1 MKPRDI
7 KIIQSVLEVI
17 KEPIK
22 VTEIYHKAKELFEK
36 GEITNM
42 FDCGGETPHQSVSSY
57 IYTALNKGEELPFL
71 KAQEKPVLIA
81 LKDAPKEPVLS
92 AEKISTP
99 SVKIAHERDLHPF
112 LTYMAINNENL
123 KCYTKTIFHEESS
136 KSIKGMD
143 RWLYP
148 DMVGV
153 RFLHAEW
160 SNENLIAFSKKFDT
174 LPVKLVSFELKKEI
188 SVHNCRECYFQA
200 ISNSSWANEGYLVG
214 HHVDTHNLKLMDL
227 LKRLHASFGI
237 GVIDL
242 RTNEDKSAIL
252 LNAKYKE
259 KIDYTM
265 AQELSDKNKKFSG
278 FLKSVVDYDPDFP
291 NRYKDEFDEVKKKE
305 ELYPITHNFLFK
317 NALSG
322 FVRAFQK
329 PQIKR

>member
-7 KIIQSVLEVI
+7 EIIQSVLEAI

-36 GEITNM
+36 GEITKM

-71 KAQEKPVLIA
+71 KVQEKPTLIA
-81 LKDAPKEPVLS
+81 LKGAAKEPGLN
-92 AEKISTP
+92 AQKP
-99 SVKIAHERDLHPF
+99 SVKITHERDLHPF

-136 KSIKGMD
+136 KSPKGMD

-188 SVHNCRECYFQA
+188 SVHNCRECYFQV

-214 HHVDTHNLKLMDL
+214 HHIDTHNPQLMDL

-242 RTNEDKSAIL
+242 RTDEDKSAIL

-259 KIDYTM
+259 KIDYTV
-265 AQELSDKNKKFSG
+265 ASELSAKNEKFSG
-278 FLKSVVDYDPDFP
+278 FLKSVVDYDPAHSY
-291 NRYKDEFDEVKKKE
+291 RYKDEFDEIKKKE
-305 ELYPITHNFLFK
+305 ELYPNSS
-317 NALSG
+317 LS
-322 FVRAFQK
+322 F
-329 PQIKR
+329 

>member
-1 MKPRDI
+1 MKPQDI
-7 KIIQSVLEVI
+7 QIIQSVLEAI

-22 VTEIYHKAKELFEK
+22 VTEIYDKAKELFEK

-42 FDCGGETPHQSVSSY
+42 FDYGGETPDQTASSY

-71 KAQEKPVLIA
+71 KVQEKPVLIA
-81 LKDAPKEPVLS
+81 LKGAAKELVLNAQKPS
-92 AEKISTP
+92 AP
-99 SVKIAHERDLHPF
+99 SVKIVHERGLHPF

-136 KSIKGMD
+136 KSIKGID

-153 RFLHAEW
+153 RFLHAEL

-174 LPVKLVSFELKKEI
+174 LPVKLVSFELKREI

-214 HHVDTHNLKLMDL
+214 HHINMHDSKLMDL

-242 RTNEDKSAIL
+242 RTDEDKSAIL

-259 KIDYTM
+259 KIDYTV
-265 AQELSDKNKKFSG
+265 ALELSDKNEKFSA
-278 FLKSVVDYDPDFP
+278 FLKSVVDYDP
-291 NRYKDEFDEVKKKE
+291 NHQHRYKDEFDEIKKKE
-305 ELYPITHNFLFK
+305 ELYPN
-317 NALSG
+317 S
-322 FVRAFQK
+322 
-329 PQIKR
+329 

>member
-7 KIIQSVLEVI
+7 EIVQSVLEAI

-22 VTEIYHKAKELFEK
+22 VTEIYDKAKELFEK
-36 GEITNM
+36 GEIESM

-57 IYTALNKGEELPFL
+57 IYTALNKGEELPF
-71 KAQEKPVLIA
+71 KKVQEKPTLIA
-81 LKDAPKEPVLS
+81 LKGAAKELGLNAQKPS
-92 AEKISTP
+92 AP

-136 KSIKGMD
+136 KSPKGMD

-160 SNENLIAFSKKFDT
+160 SNEILIAFSKKFDT

-200 ISNSSWANEGYLVG
+200 ISNSSNEGYLVG
-214 HHVDTHNLKLMDL
+214 RHIDTHNPQLMDL

-242 RTNEDKSAIL
+242 RTDEDKSAIL

-259 KIDYTM
+259 KIDYTV
-265 AQELSDKNKKFSG
+265 ASELSAKNEKFSG
-278 FLKSVVDYDPDFP
+278 FLKSVVDYDPNHP
-291 NRYKDEFDEVKKKE
+291 QRYKDEFDEVKKKE
-305 ELYPITHNFLFK
+305 ELYPNPS
-317 NALSG
+317 LS
-322 FVRAFQK
+322 F
-329 PQIKR
+329 

>member
-1 MKPRDI
+1 MKPQDI
-7 KIIQSVLEVI
+7 KIIQSVLVVI

-36 GEITNM
+36 GEIESM
-42 FDCGGETPHQSVSSY
+42 FDYGGNTPDQSVSAA

-71 KAQEKPVLIA
+71 KVQEKPVSIA
-81 LKDAPKEPVLS
+81 LKPSAPG
-92 AEKISTP
+92 
-99 SVKIAHERDLHPF
+99 VKIAHERNLHPF
-112 LTYMAINNENL
+112 LTYMACYNENL
-123 KCYTKTIFHEESS
+123 KCYTKTIFHEGSL
-136 KSIKGMD
+136 KSPKGMD

-153 RFLHAEW
+153 RFLHAEL

-188 SVHNCRECYFQA
+188 SVNNCRECYFQA

-214 HHVDTHNLKLMDL
+214 HHIDTHNPKLMDL

-242 RTNEDKSAIL
+242 RTDEDKSAIL

-259 KIDYTM
+259 KIDYTV
-265 AQELSDKNKKFSG
+265 ALELSEKNEEFSG
-278 FLKSVVDYDPDFP
+278 FLKSVVDYDP
-291 NRYKDEFDEVKKKE
+291 NHQHRYKDEFDEIKKKE
-305 ELYPITHNFLFK
+305 ELYPN
-317 NALSG
+317 S
-322 FVRAFQK
+322 
-329 PQIKR
+329 

>member
-7 KIIQSVLEVI
+7 GIIQSVLEI
-17 KEPIK
+17 TGPIK
-22 VTEIYHKAKELFEK
+22 VTEIYDKAKELFEK
-36 GEITNM
+36 GEIESM
-42 FDCGGETPHQSVSSY
+42 FDCGGKTPHQSVSAA
-57 IYTALNKGEELPFL
+57 IYTALNKGEELPF
-71 KAQEKPVLIA
+71 KKTQENPALIA
-81 LKDAPKEPVLS
+81 LKSAAKELSLNAQKPSAPS
-92 AEKISTP
+92 A
-99 SVKIAHERDLHPF
+99 KIAHERDLHPF

-136 KSIKGMD
+136 KSPKGMD

-214 HHVDTHNLKLMDL
+214 RHVDTHNPQLMDL

-242 RTNEDKSAIL
+242 RTDEDKSAIL

-259 KIDYTM
+259 KIDYTV
-265 AQELSDKNKKFSG
+265 ASELSDKNEKFSG
-278 FLKSVVDYDPDFP
+278 FLKSVVDYDPNHP
-291 NRYKDEFDEVKKKE
+291 QRYKDEFDEVKKKE
-305 ELYPITHNFLFK
+305 ELYPNPS
-317 NALSG
+317 LS
-322 FVRAFQK
+322 F
-329 PQIKR
+329 

>member
-7 KIIQSVLEVI
+7 QIIQSVLEAI

-22 VTEIYHKAKELFEK
+22 VTEIYDKAKELFEEGK
-36 GEITNM
+36 IENM
-42 FDCGGETPHQSVSSY
+42 FDYEGNTPDQTASSY

-71 KAQEKPVLIA
+71 KVQEKPVLIA
-81 LKDAPKEPVLS
+81 LKGTARELVLN
-92 AEKISTP
+92 AEKPSAP

-136 KSIKGMD
+136 KSIKGMN

-153 RFLHAEW
+153 RFLHAEL

-174 LPVKLVSFELKKEI
+174 LPIKLVSFELKREI
-188 SVHNCRECYFQA
+188 SVNNCRECYFQA

-214 HHVDTHNLKLMDL
+214 HHIDTHNPKLMDL

-242 RTNEDKSAIL
+242 RTDEDKSVIL

-259 KIDYTM
+259 KIDYTV
-265 AQELSDKNKKFSG
+265 ASELSEKNSKFSG
-278 FLKSVVDYDPDFP
+278 FLKSVVDYDP
-291 NRYKDEFDEVKKKE
+291 NNQHRYKDEFDEVKKKE
-305 ELYPITHNFLFK
+305 ELYPNPS
-317 NALSG
+317 LS
-322 FVRAFQK
+322 F
-329 PQIKR
+329 

>member
-1 MKPRDI
+1 MKPQDVEI
-7 KIIQSVLEVI
+7 VQSVLEI
-17 KEPIK
+17 TGPISP
-22 VTEIYHKAKELFEK
+22 TEVYDKAKELFEK
-36 GEITNM
+36 GEITKM
-42 FDCGGETPHQSVSSY
+42 FDYGGKTPDRSVSAF
-57 IYTALNKGEELPFL
+57 IYTALKKGEELPFL

-81 LKDAPKEPVLS
+81 LKDAAKEPVLN
-92 AEKISTP
+92 AEKISAP
-99 SVKIAHERDLHPF
+99 SAKIMHERDLHPF
-112 LTYMAINNENL
+112 LTYMAYYNENL
-123 KCYTKTIFHEESS
+123 KCYTKTIFHEESV
-136 KSIKGMD
+136 KSPKGTD

-153 RFLHAEW
+153 RFLHAEL

-188 SVHNCRECYFQA
+188 SVNNCRECYFQA

-214 HHVDTHNLKLMDL
+214 RHIDTHNPQLMDL

-242 RTNEDKSAIL
+242 RTDEDKSAIL

-259 KIDYTM
+259 KIDYTV
-265 AQELSDKNKKFSG
+265 ALELSDKNPKFSG

-305 ELYPITHNFLFK
+305 ELYPN
-317 NALSG
+317 S
-322 FVRAFQK
+322 
-329 PQIKR
+329 

>member
-1 MKPRDI
+1 MKPQDI
-7 KIIQSVLEVI
+7 EIVQSVLEI
-17 KEPIK
+17 IGPISP
-22 VTEIYHKAKELFEK
+22 TEVYDKAKELFEK

-42 FDCGGETPHQSVSSY
+42 FDHGGNTPHQSVSAS

-81 LKDAPKEPVLS
+81 LKGAAKEPVLS
-92 AEKISTP
+92 AEKISAP
-99 SVKIAHERDLHPF
+99 SASSVKIAHNKIMHERDLHPF
-112 LTYMAINNENL
+112 LTYMAFHNENL
-123 KCYTKTIFHEESS
+123 KCYTKTIFHEESV
-136 KSIKGMD
+136 KSPKGMD

-153 RFLHAEW
+153 RFLHAEL

-188 SVHNCRECYFQA
+188 SVNNCRECYFQA

-214 HHVDTHNLKLMDL
+214 RHIDTHNPQLMDL

-242 RTNEDKSAIL
+242 RTDEDKSAIL

-259 KIDYTM
+259 KIDYTV
-265 AQELSDKNKKFSG
+265 ALELSDKNPKFSG

-305 ELYPITHNFLFK
+305 ELYPN
-317 NALSG
+317 S
-322 FVRAFQK
+322 
-329 PQIKR
+329 

>member
-1 MKPRDI
+1 MKPQDVEI
-7 KIIQSVLEVI
+7 VQSVLEI
-17 KEPIK
+17 TGPINP
-22 VTEIYHKAKELFEK
+22 TEVYDKAKELFEK

-42 FDCGGETPHQSVSSY
+42 FDHGGNTPHQSVSAS

-81 LKDAPKEPVLS
+81 LKDAAKEPGLNIEKPGVPS
-92 AEKISTP
+92 A
-99 SVKIAHERDLHPF
+99 KIAHNKIMHERDLHPF
-112 LTYMAINNENL
+112 LTYMAYYNENL
-123 KCYTKTIFHEESS
+123 KCYTKTIFHEESV
-136 KSIKGMD
+136 KSPKGTD

-153 RFLHAEW
+153 RFLHAEL

-188 SVHNCRECYFQA
+188 SVNNCRECYFQA

-214 HHVDTHNLKLMDL
+214 RHIDTHNPQLMDL

-259 KIDYTM
+259 KIDYTV
-265 AQELSDKNKKFSG
+265 ALELSDKNPKFSG

-291 NRYKDEFDEVKKKE
+291 NRYKDEFDEIKKKE
-305 ELYPITHNFLFK
+305 ELYPNSS
-317 NALSG
+317 LS
-322 FVRAFQK
+322 F
-329 PQIKR
+329 

>member
-7 KIIQSVLEVI
+7 QIVQSVLEAI

-22 VTEIYHKAKELFEK
+22 VTEIYDKAKELFEK
-36 GEITNM
+36 GEIESM
-42 FDCGGETPHQSVSSY
+42 FDYGGNTPDQSVSAS
-57 IYTALNKGEELPFL
+57 IYTALNKGEELSFC
-71 KAQEKPVLIA
+71 KVQEKPVLIA
-81 LKDAPKEPVLS
+81 LKGAARELVLN
-92 AEKISTP
+92 AEKPSAS

-112 LTYMAINNENL
+112 LTYMAFNNENL

-136 KSIKGMD
+136 KSIKGTD

-174 LPVKLVSFELKKEI
+174 LPVKLVSFELKREI
-188 SVHNCRECYFQA
+188 SVNNCRECYFQA

-214 HHVDTHNLKLMDL
+214 CHIDTHNPKLMDL

-242 RTNEDKSAIL
+242 RTDEDKSAIL

-259 KIDYTM
+259 KIDYTV
-265 AQELSDKNKKFSG
+265 ASELSDKNPKFSA
-278 FLKSVVDYDPDFP
+278 FLKSVVDYDP
-291 NRYKDEFDEVKKKE
+291 NHQHRYKDEFDEVKKKE
-305 ELYPITHNFLFK
+305 ELYPN
-317 NALSG
+317 S
-322 FVRAFQK
+322 
-329 PQIKR
+329 

>member
-1 MKPRDI
+1 MKPQDI
-7 KIIQSVLEVI
+7 EIVQSVLEI
-17 KEPIK
+17 TGPIK

-36 GEITNM
+36 GEITKM
-42 FDCGGETPHQSVSSY
+42 FDYGGNTPDRSVSAF

-81 LKDAPKEPVLS
+81 LKSTAKEPVLNM
-92 AEKISTP
+92 EKISAP
-99 SVKIAHERDLHPF
+99 STKIAHNKIMHERDLHPF

-136 KSIKGMD
+136 KSPKGMD

-153 RFLHAEW
+153 RFLHAEL

-200 ISNSSWANEGYLVG
+200 ISNSSNEGYLVG
-214 HHVDTHNLKLMDL
+214 RHIDTHNPQLMDL

-242 RTNEDKSAIL
+242 RIDENKSAIL

-259 KIDYTM
+259 KIDYTV
-265 AQELSDKNKKFSG
+265 ASELSDKNPKFSG
-278 FLKSVVDYDPDFP
+278 FLKSVVDYDP
-291 NRYKDEFDEVKKKE
+291 NHQHRYKDEFDEVKKKE
-305 ELYPITHNFLFK
+305 ELYPNPS
-317 NALSG
+317 LS
-322 FVRAFQK
+322 F
-329 PQIKR
+329 

>member
-7 KIIQSVLEVI
+7 EIVQSVLEI
-17 KEPIK
+17 TGPIK
-22 VTEIYHKAKELFEK
+22 PTEVYDKAKELFER
-36 GEITNM
+36 GEIANM
-42 FDCGGETPHQSVSSY
+42 FDCGGETPHQSVSSS
-57 IYTALNKGEELPFL
+57 IYTALKKGEELPFF
-71 KAQEKPVLIA
+71 KVQENPILIA
-81 LKDAPKEPVLS
+81 LKSTAKELVLNT
-92 AEKISTP
+92 EKISAP
-99 SVKIAHERDLHPF
+99 SVPSAKITHERDLHPF

-153 RFLHAEW
+153 RFLHAEL

-188 SVHNCRECYFQA
+188 SVNNCRECYFQA

-214 HHVDTHNLKLMDL
+214 CHIDTHNPQLMDL

-242 RTNEDKSAIL
+242 RTDEDKSTIL

-259 KIDYTM
+259 KIDYTV
-265 AQELSDKNKKFSG
+265 ALELSDKNPKFSG
-278 FLKSVVDYDPDFP
+278 FLKSVVDYDPAHSY
-291 NRYKDEFDEVKKKE
+291 RYKDEFDEVKKKE
-305 ELYPITHNFLFK
+305 ELYPNPS
-317 NALSG
+317 LS
-322 FVRAFQK
+322 F
-329 PQIKR
+329 

>member
-1 MKPRDI
+1 MKPQDVEI
-7 KIIQSVLEVI
+7 VQSVLEI
-17 KEPIK
+17 TGPIK
-22 VTEIYHKAKELFEK
+22 PTVVYDKAKELFEK

-42 FDCGGETPHQSVSSY
+42 FDYGGNTPDQSVSAA
-57 IYTALNKGEELPFL
+57 IYTALKNGEELPFL
-71 KAQEKPVLIA
+71 KVQENPILIA
-81 LKDAPKEPVLS
+81 LKSAAKEPVLNT
-92 AEKISTP
+92 EKISAP
-99 SVKIAHERDLHPF
+99 NAKIVHNKIVHERDLHPF
-112 LTYMAINNENL
+112 LTYMAFHNEKL
-123 KCYTKTIFHEESS
+123 KCYTKTIFHEESL
-136 KSIKGMD
+136 KSPKGMD

-174 LPVKLVSFELKKEI
+174 LPIKLVSFELKKEI

-214 HHVDTHNLKLMDL
+214 HHINTHNPQLMDL

-242 RTNEDKSAIL
+242 RTDEDKSAIL

-259 KIDYTM
+259 KIDYTV
-265 AQELSDKNKKFSG
+265 ALELSDKNEKFSD

-305 ELYPITHNFLFK
+305 ELYPNPS
-317 NALSG
+317 LS
-322 FVRAFQK
+322 F
-329 PQIKR
+329 

>member
-1 MKPRDI
+1 MKPQDI
-7 KIIQSVLEVI
+7 EIVQSVLEVTG
-17 KEPIK
+17 PIK
-22 VTEIYHKAKELFEK
+22 VTEIYDKAKELYEK

-42 FDCGGETPHQSVSSY
+42 FDYGGNTPDRSVSAF
-57 IYTALNKGEELPFL
+57 IYTALNKGEELPFF
-71 KAQEKPVLIA
+71 KVQEKPILIA
-81 LKDAPKEPVLS
+81 LKSAAKEPVLNT
-92 AEKISTP
+92 EKISAP
-99 SVKIAHERDLHPF
+99 SVSSVKIAHNKIMHERDLHPF
-112 LTYMAINNENL
+112 LTYMAFHNENL
-123 KCYTKTIFHEESS
+123 KCYTKTIFHEESV
-136 KSIKGMD
+136 KSPKGMD

-153 RFLHAEW
+153 RFLHAEL

-188 SVHNCRECYFQA
+188 SVNNCRECYFQA

-214 HHVDTHNLKLMDL
+214 RHIDTHNPKLMDL

-242 RTNEDKSAIL
+242 RTDEDKSAIL

-265 AQELSDKNKKFSG
+265 AQELSEKNPKFSG

-305 ELYPITHNFLFK
+305 ELYPNSS
-317 NALSG
+317 LS
-322 FVRAFQK
+322 F
-329 PQIKR
+329 

>member
-7 KIIQSVLEVI
+7 EIVQSVLEII

-22 VTEIYHKAKELFEK
+22 VTEIYDKAKELFEK

-57 IYTALNKGEELPFL
+57 IYTALKKGEELPFK
-71 KAQEKPVLIA
+71 KAQENPVLIV
-81 LKDAPKEPVLS
+81 LKSAMNEPVLNTQKPS
-92 AEKISTP
+92 AP
-99 SVKIAHERDLHPF
+99 SVKIACERELHPF
-112 LTYMAINNENL
+112 LTYMAFGNENL
-123 KCYTKTIFHEESS
+123 KCYTKTIFHEESL
-136 KSIKGMD
+136 KSPKGMD

-153 RFLHAEW
+153 RFLHGEL
-160 SNENLIAFSKKFDT
+160 SNEHLIDFSEKFDT
-174 LPVKLVSFELKKEI
+174 LPVKLVSFELKREI
-188 SVHNCRECYFQA
+188 SVNNCRECYFQA

-214 HHVDTHNLKLMDL
+214 HHIDTHDLKLMDL

-242 RTNEDKSAIL
+242 RTDEDKNVIL

-265 AQELSDKNKKFSG
+265 AQELSDKNEKFSG
-278 FLKSVVDYDPDFP
+278 FLKSVVDYDPKNQ
-291 NRYKDEFDEVKKKE
+291 NRYKDEFEKIKKKE
-305 ELYPITHNFLFK
+305 ELYPN
-317 NALSG
+317 S
-322 FVRAFQK
+322 
-329 PQIKR
+329 

>member
-7 KIIQSVLEVI
+7 EIVQSVLEI
-17 KEPIK
+17 TGPIK
-22 VTEIYHKAKELFEK
+22 VTEIYDRAKELFEK
-36 GEITNM
+36 GEITKM
-42 FDCGGETPHQSVSSY
+42 FDYGGNTPHQSVSSY
-57 IYTALNKGEELPFL
+57 IYTALNKGEELPFF
-71 KAQEKPVLIA
+71 KVQEKPALIA
-81 LKDAPKEPVLS
+81 LKSAAKEPGLS
-92 AEKISTP
+92 AEKISAP
-99 SVKIAHERDLHPF
+99 SAKIAHNKIMHERDLHPF

-123 KCYTKTIFHEESS
+123 KCYTKTIFHEESL
-136 KSIKGMD
+136 KSPKGMD

-188 SVHNCRECYFQA
+188 SVNNCRECYFQA

-214 HHVDTHNLKLMDL
+214 RHIDTHNPQLMDL

-242 RTNEDKSAIL
+242 RTDEDKSVIL

-265 AQELSDKNKKFSG
+265 AQELSDKNPKFSG
-278 FLKSVVDYDPDFP
+278 FLKSVVDYDPKTQH
-291 NRYKDEFDEVKKKE
+291 RYKDEFDEVKKKE
-305 ELYPITHNFLFK
+305 ELYPNPS
-317 NALSG
+317 LS
-322 FVRAFQK
+322 F
-329 PQIKR
+329 

>member
-1 MKPRDI
+1 MKSF
-7 KIIQSVLEVI
+7 KAFLEI
-17 KEPIK
+17 TGPIK
-22 VTEIYHKAKELFEK
+22 VTEIYDKAKELFEK
-36 GEITNM
+36 GEITKM
-42 FDCGGETPHQSVSSY
+42 FDYGGETPHQSVSAS
-57 IYTALNKGEELPFL
+57 IYTALNKGEELPFF
-71 KAQEKPVLIA
+71 KAREKPTLIA
-81 LKDAPKEPVLS
+81 LKGATKEPVLNIEKPS
-92 AEKISTP
+92 APIA
-99 SVKIAHERDLHPF
+99 KIAHERDLHPF

-174 LPVKLVSFELKKEI
+174 LPVKLMSFELKREI
-188 SVHNCRECYFQA
+188 SVHNCRKCYFQA
-200 ISNSSWANEGYLVG
+200 ISNSSNEGYLVG
-214 HHVDTHNLKLMDL
+214 RHIDTHNPQLMDL

-265 AQELSDKNKKFSG
+265 AQELSDKNEKFSV
-278 FLKSVVDYDPDFP
+278 FLKSVVDYDP
-291 NRYKDEFDEVKKKE
+291 NHQHRYKDEFDEVKKKE
-305 ELYPITHNFLFK
+305 ELYPN
-317 NALSG
+317 S
-322 FVRAFQK
+322 
-329 PQIKR
+329 